1 MNSGYITLL
10 VEQADGVCSVTMNR
24 PGQAQRDG
32 PGDADELG
40 DAFLEI
46 AGNRDALW
54 DRGANNR
61 VHGTADEHRRPRAN
75 TLN

>member
-1 MNSGYITLL
+1 MNSGYIALL

-24 PGQAQRDG
+24 PGKLNAMNLAMR
-32 PGDADELG
+32 DELG

-54 DRGANNR
+54 DRGANKR